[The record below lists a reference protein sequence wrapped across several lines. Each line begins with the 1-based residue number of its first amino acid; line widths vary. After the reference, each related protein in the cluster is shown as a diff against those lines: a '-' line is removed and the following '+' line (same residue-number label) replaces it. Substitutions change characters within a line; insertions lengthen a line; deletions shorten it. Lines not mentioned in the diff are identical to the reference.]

1 MARPPPAASELMR
14 YLQRC
19 TTPTGALRL
28 AAGLAL
34 LVVAACQS
42 DKAIDQPV
50 KLTPITA
57 PTLRVQRIWGASVGD
72 KKSVPLR
79 LGLGVSVVD
88 NRVYAAGHRGDVV
101 ALDLT
106 SGRVQWRAKTR
117 APLSGGTAASGQLV
131 LVGSSDGQL
140 FAFDAAKGAARWK
153 VRLNGEVLAA
163 PAISERLIAVRTVD
177 GKLHAL
183 SPADGH
189 ELWEQEQA
197 VPRLSL
203 RGTARPVIV
212 GDAVLCG
219 FDNGKVLAVNMN
231 DGSVQWEATV
241 TPPHGRTELERLDD
255 IDSAVMVAGQD
266 VYAVGFQGRVAML
279 ALDTGQIW
287 WSHDASS
294 YRGLTLDGDTLYVS
308 TADGEVVAL
317 KARTGTELWRQKALL
332 HRGLSAIAVMD
343 NFVITA
349 DFQGYVHWLDKSTGN
364 LAGRVRAGTVRISN
378 PPIVAGNLVVVVN
391 DRGRINTYRVTP
403 LAATPARAKKGKE
416 KSSKAPPPSPAPETT
431 AAPTSEPAA
440 APTSEPPAAPTPA
453 QPAAPPGSAAPP
465 TSRSPPG
472 STTEPVP
479 APPPAG
485 NPAEGK

>member
-1 MARPPPAASELMR
+1 MR
-14 YLQRC
+14 HLLQRR
-19 TTPTGALRL
+19 PAPSRALRL
-28 AAGLAL
+28 AGTLAA
-34 LVVAACQS
+34 LVIVAACQNN
-42 DKAIDQPV
+42 KAIDRPV

-72 KKSVPLR
+72 KKSAKLR
-79 LGLGVSVVD
+79 LGLGVTVA
-88 NRVYAAGHRGDVV
+88 NGHVYAAGHHGDVV
-101 ALDLT
+101 AFDLA

-117 APLSGGTAASGQLV
+117 APLSGGTAASADLV
-131 LVGSSDGQL
+131 LIGSSDGQL
-140 FAFDAAKGAARWK
+140 FAFNAANGTARWK
-153 VRLNGEVLAA
+153 VRLNGEVLA
-163 PAISERLIAVRTVD
+163 PPTISERVIAVRTVD

-189 ELWEQEQA
+189 ELWQQEQA

-203 RGTARPVIV
+203 RGTARPVII

-219 FDNGKVLAVNMN
+219 FDNGKVLAVNAN

-317 KARTGTELWRQKALL
+317 KARTGTEIWRQKAML

-343 NFVITA
+343 NSLVTA
-349 DFQGYVHWLDKSTGN
+349 DYQGYVHWLDKTTGA
-364 LAGRVRAGTVRISN
+364 LAARVRAGKVRVSN
-378 PPIVAGNLVVVVN
+378 PPIVAGNLVVVIN
-391 DRGRINTYRVTP
+391 DRGQIDTYRVTP
-403 LAATPARAKKGKE
+403 LAAAPARGKKARQE
-416 KSSKAPPPSPAPETT
+416 PTEAPPAPATGPATPSEPAPAPAPSEPTAPPSPEG
-431 AAPTSEPAA
+431 AA
-440 APTSEPPAAPTPA
+440 APPS
-453 QPAAPPGSAAPP
+453 GSAAPP
-465 TSRSPPG
+465 TSGPAPG
-472 STTEPVP
+472 SATAP
-479 APPPAG
+479 APTPAG
-485 NPAEGK
+485 APAEGK